1 MKKLLILLLLFSTSF
16 LRAQSV
22 AEVMRDK
29 EQYVYEI
36 GLGGTLEEADRNAMT
51 ALSNRSASVTHS
63 AAYST
68 QDSMSAAGNSS
79 SSQYSDNTSIISTM
93 YLPNVGRHILSDEN
107 GKKRVMRYATI
118 SDWEHRYDVCK
129 AKIEEYVESAMYAE
143 EDCVVDEALRNY
155 SWAYVLLMTY
165 PGEPIVIDGVTGG
178 LPQFCM
184 SSIRRIL
191 SDIDIKVVK
200 VNEVG
205 SGTNQLYPY
214 SLDLDLMY
222 RGEPVE
228 YLTFSYFDGA
238 EYVDGATAKDGRTM
252 VEMRRLPKNFTV
264 DIECV
269 HKDLAL
275 NLEPNIYTVLQTPG
289 VNVKFEGEM
298 IDVAIDYNPEAVTEA
313 VAANSAGI
321 AVTAEAI
328 RSAVDNK
335 LKMAA
340 ATHIAVASDI
350 KDYSQYEKVM
360 ADVTNGIKTLNM
372 QPLRELFTDEG
383 WEDFSMI
390 VASGNPVVIREPD
403 FRFLQLDTLLLCRSI
418 PVKLKFSGNRSFVED
433 VTFRFNLN
441 TNKIQSV
448 AYALSSSAETRI
460 MAMDWED
467 KGRLTLINFLE
478 DYRTAYCLKDINYIE
493 KVFADDAYI
502 IVGKLLKISEKKSS
516 DAISLNLPQETVQY
530 QTKTKREYITDLRQ
544 SFRSKE
550 FVNIRFD
557 ECEPAK
563 GYGPK
568 EGIYAVQVKQH
579 YFSNNYA
586 DDGYLTLAI
595 DMRDGNSPL
604 VKVRVWQKYRNE
616 EYTAETMIDRTVSTG
631 GGIY

>member
-1 MKKLLILLLLFSTSF
+1 MKKIFILILLFCTNF
-16 LRAQSV
+16 LYGQTV

-29 EQYVYEI
+29 DMYVYEI
-36 GLGGTLEEADRNAMT
+36 GYGETLEEADRNAMT
-51 ALSNRSASVTHS
+51 ALSNRSAMVSHS
-63 AAYST
+63 ASHST
-68 QDSMSAAGNSS
+68 EDVVSGNQISS
-79 SSQYSDNTSIISTM
+79 SSQYSDNTSIISSM
-93 YLPNVGRHILSDEN
+93 YLPDVGRHILSDEG
-107 GKKRVMRYATI
+107 GKKRVMRFATLA
-118 SDWEHRYDVCK
+118 DWEHRYDLCK
-129 AKIEEYVESAMYAE
+129 SKIEEYVVSAMYAE
-143 EDCVVDEALRNY
+143 EDYVIDEALRNY

-165 PGEPIVIDGVTGG
+165 PGEPILIDGVTGG

-184 SSIRRIL
+184 SSIKRIL
-191 SDIDIKVVK
+191 SDIDIKVVN

-205 SGTNQLYPY
+205 KGTNQLYPY
-214 SLDLDLMY
+214 TLDLDLMY
-222 RGEPVE
+222 KGEPVE
-228 YLTFSYFDGA
+228 YLAFSYFDGA
-238 EYVDGATAKDGRTM
+238 EFVDGATAKDGRTM
-252 VEMRRLPKNFTV
+252 VEMRRLPKSFTV

-289 VNVKFEGEM
+289 VNMKFEGEM
-298 IDVAIDYNPEAVTEA
+298 IDVAINHTQESTQT
-313 VAANSAGI
+313 GI
-321 AVTAEAI
+321 AVTSEAI

-335 LKMAA
+335 LKQ
-340 ATHIAVASDI
+340 AVTNHVAVESAI
-350 KDYSQYEKVM
+350 TDYTKYETVM
-360 ADVTNGIKTLNM
+360 ADVTKGIKNADM
-372 QPLRELFTDEG
+372 QSLRDYFTEDG

-493 KVFADDAYI
+493 RVFADDAYI
-502 IVGKLLKISEKKSS
+502 IVGKLLKTSEKKSS

-530 QTKTKREYITDLRQ
+530 QTKTKKEYITDLRQ

-595 DMRDGNSPL
+595 DMRDGNNPL

-631 GGIY
+631 QGIY

>member
-1 MKKLLILLLLFSTSF
+1 MKKIFVLLLFLSTTA
-16 LRAQSV
+16 LYGQTV

-29 EQYVYEI
+29 DQYVYEI
-36 GLGGTLEEADRNAMT
+36 GYGDTLEEADRNAMT
-51 ALSNRSASVTHS
+51 ALSNHSAMVSHSASHS
-63 AAYST
+63 TEDIISGNQASST
-68 QDSMSAAGNSS
+68 
-79 SSQYSDNTSIISTM
+79 SQYKDNTSIISSM
-93 YLPNVGRHILSDEN
+93 YLPEVGRHILQDEN
-107 GKKRVMRYATI
+107 GKKRVMRFATM
-118 SDWEHRYDVCK
+118 SDWEHRYDLCK
-129 AKIEEYVESAMYAE
+129 SKIQEYVVSAMYAE
-143 EDCVVDEALRNY
+143 EDFVIDEALRNY
-155 SWAYVLLMTY
+155 SWAYVLLMSY

-178 LPQFCM
+178 LSQHCM

-191 SDIDIKVVK
+191 SGIDIKVVN

-205 SGTNQLYPY
+205 KGTNQLYPY
-214 SLDLDLMY
+214 TLDLDVMY
-222 RGEPVE
+222 KGEPVE
-228 YLTFSYFDGA
+228 YLTFSYFDGS
-238 EYVDGATAKDGRTM
+238 EFVDGATAKDGRTM

-264 DIECV
+264 DVECV
-269 HKDLAL
+269 YKDLAL
-275 NLEPNIYTVLQTPG
+275 SLEPNIYTILQAPG
-289 VNVKFEGEM
+289 INVKFEGEM
-298 IDVAIDYNPEAVTEA
+298 IDVAINYSPEAVSSENVTTNA
-313 VAANSAGI
+313 FAI
-321 AVTAEAI
+321 TAEAI
-328 RSAVDNK
+328 QSAVDNK
-335 LKMAA
+335 LKEAVT
-340 ATHIAVASDI
+340 THVTVKSEIT
-350 KDYSQYEKVM
+350 DYSKYETVM
-360 ADVTNGIKTLNM
+360 ADVTKGIRNANM
-372 QPLRELFTDEG
+372 QSLRDHFTEEG

-390 VASGNPVVIREPD
+390 VASGNPVIIREPD

-493 KVFADDAYI
+493 KVFSADAYI
-502 IVGKLLKISEKKSS
+502 IVGKLVKTPEKKST
-516 DAISLNLPQETVQY
+516 DAIALNLPQETVQY
-530 QTKTKREYITDLRQ
+530 QTKTKKEYISDLRQ

-595 DMRDGNSPL
+595 DMRDGNNPL

-616 EYTAETMIDRTVSTG
+616 EYTAETMIDKTVSTG
-631 GGIY
+631 QGIY